1 MFTGIIQTIGNISRI
16 ESKDSD
22 SHIIFKAEKNML
34 DDMKIG
40 DSISVNGV
48 CLSITG
54 KAESTF
60 SADVSNET
68 MRLTTFSVL
77 KVNNNVNLEKAMVL
91 SDRISGH
98 FVSGHID
105 GIGIVKEKKKVGR
118 SISFLIEF
126 PSDLKKFVSKKGSIS
141 IDGVSLTINSIKDN
155 NFDVNIIPHTLSETI
170 MSEYK
175 EDTKVNIEVDLI
187 ARYLDKLI
195 ENK

>member
-126 PSDLKKFVSKKGSIS
+126 PADLKKFVSKKGSIS

>member
-22 SHIIFKAEKNML
+22 SHIIFKAEKKTL

-60 SADVSNET
+60 SVDVSNET

-126 PSDLKKFVSKKGSIS
+126 PADLKKFVSKKGSIS

>member
-22 SHIIFKAEKNML
+22 SHIIFKTEKNIL

-60 SADVSNET
+60 SVDVSNET

-126 PSDLKKFVSKKGSIS
+126 PADLKKFVSKKGSIS